1 MTILD
6 SRPILAPTAELPALP
21 TPADALTCIFD
32 QLCADLGL
40 DPFSAYPRYVVVI
53 PPRQRTAETSSFRLA
68 EPTKKDEPEGLR
80 SAAGAGN
87 VLGVGNADNE
97 RGPDTGP
104 DPTTEEDTM
113 IDANTATAAIDTAKD
128 AEVTVTVVIGEDRVT
143 GDPISVNT
151 KGVNLRVDGKV
162 RSFGLRRIDAI
173 TADVPEVDGDDI
185 PEDGMT
191 TADVAAMFDME
202 AKELRVHLRK
212 LGLGVGKGRKYG
224 LGADDVRAVR
234 DHLAA
239 TAAADGNDA

>member
-1 MTILD
+1 MTIVET
-6 SRPILAPTAELPALP
+6 RPL
-21 TPADALTCIFD
+21 TPVADADALTCIFD

-40 DPFSAYPRYVVVI
+40 DPFSAYPRYIVVV

-68 EPTKKDEPEGLR
+68 EPTKKDEPQGLR
-80 SAAGAGN
+80 SAPPAGN

-113 IDANTATAAIDTAKD
+113 IDAITATAAIDTARE
-128 AEVTVTVVIGEDRVT
+128 AEATVTVVIGEDRVT

-173 TADVPEVDGDDI
+173 TADIDTDEDI

-212 LGLGVGKGRKYG
+212 LGRGVGKGRKYG